1 MRTLVLG
8 LGNPIL
14 SDDAVGIRIAGELRE
29 RVSGIDVEEGAVAG
43 IAVLDQIQGYDN
55 LVIVDS
61 IKTGNLPPGKL
72 HVLQPEDLDGISRPS
87 RSHHGLGL
95 ARTLSIGRRMGY
107 DLPDRI
113 RIYAV
118 EVLRNDEFGEGL
130 SPQVEAGL
138 PSVVEAIESYL
149 SGLQNED

>member
-14 SDDAVGIRIAGELRE
+14 SDDAVGIRIARELRK
-29 RVSGIDVEEGAVAG
+29 RVDGVDVEEGAVAG
-43 IAVLDQIQGYDN
+43 ITILDHIQGYDS

-61 IKTGNLPPGKL
+61 IKTGKSPPGHL
-72 HVLQPEDLDGISRPS
+72 HVLRPEDLDGVTRPS

-95 ARTLSIGRRMGY
+95 VRTLSIGRRMGY
-107 DLPDRI
+107 DLPDTI

-118 EVLRNDEFGEGL
+118 EVLRDDEFGENL
-130 SPQVEAGL
+130 SPRVEE
-138 PSVVEAIESYL
+138 SVPAAVDAIASYL
-149 SGLQNED
+149 TERR